1 MARMIRFVLNLF
13 TSSFGFPLVLL
24 VIPSVIVQ
32 AQEKKQIELK
42 RADVLEYDET
52 LGHKARRL
60 IGNVQFEH
68 EGTLMDC
75 DSAYLYSTNSLDAFG
90 NVYINK
96 GDTMLMWCDKLY
108 YDGETKKSRAEQNVI
123 MDDGEMI
130 LESNIVLYDLE
141 TDIATYFFGGKITS
155 AKDTLTSMVGMYFSD
170 QNNFLFTESVV
181 LRNPQYVMNCD
192 SMLFNTETEISFF
205 YGPTTIVSDEN
216 TIYCENGWFDTKKDV
231 SQFNK
236 NAVMYAK
243 NQSIAGDSIFY
254 DRNEGHGIAVCNV
267 TIKDT
272 VEKVLIEGDY
282 AEYFTEEDK
291 VMMTERA
298 ILKQNMSGDTLY
310 LHADTLYSFEDTTLE
325 KRILFAY
332 NDVQFYKSDM
342 SGRCDSLVYSYVDST
357 IRMFTDPIIWSEE
370 NQLTA
375 DSIWIQMKDSKIDQ
389 LFMRHNSLIVS
400 EEDSL
405 MYNQIQGRH
414 MIGQFHEGKLQK
426 VNVRGNGETLYY
438 TGEEGKDADSVNKSE
453 SSDLDIHLDSN
464 KVKKIVF
471 LGKPSATLT
480 PLKDVRISDMKLGRF
495 QWFHQYRPLD
505 QWAILE
511 WKEIEIET
519 KGKRKK

>member
-1 MARMIRFVLNLF
+1 MARIIRFELNLLSRSLTAF
-13 TSSFGFPLVLL
+13 VILML
-24 VIPSVIVQ
+24 IPSILVQ
-32 AQEKKQIELK
+32 AQEKKKIKLI
-42 RADVLEYDET
+42 RADVLEYDES

-90 NVYINK
+90 HVHINK
-96 GDTMLMWCDKLY
+96 GDSMFTWCDKLF
-108 YDGETKKSRAEQNVI
+108 YDGETKKAKALENVK

-130 LESNIVLYDLE
+130 LESNVIHYDLE
-141 TDIATYFFGGKITS
+141 TDIANYYYGGKITS
-155 AKDTLTSMVGMYFSD
+155 AKDTLTSLVGVYFSN
-170 QNNFLFTESVV
+170 QNNFLFTESVE
-181 LRNPQYVMNCD
+181 LRNPKYVMNCD
-192 SMLFNTETEISFF
+192 SMLFNTESEVSFF
-205 YGPTTIVSDEN
+205 FGPTTIVSDEN

-254 DRNEGHGIAVCNV
+254 DRNKGYGIAVCNV

-272 VEKVLIEGDY
+272 VEKILIEGDY
-282 AEYFTEEDK
+282 AEYFTKEDK
-291 VMMTERA
+291 VIMTERA
-298 ILKQNMSGDTLY
+298 LLKQNMDGDTLY

-332 NDVQFYKSDM
+332 HDVQFFKSDM

-357 IRMFTDPIIWSEE
+357 IRMFKDPVLWSED

-375 DSIWIQMKDSKIDQ
+375 DSIWIQMRDSKIDQ

-405 MYNQIQGRH
+405 MFNQIQGRH
-414 MIGQFHEGKLQK
+414 MIGQFNEGKLQR

-438 TGEEGKDADSVNKSE
+438 TGEEGKNPDSVNKSE

-464 KVKKIVF
+464 KVERIVF
-471 LGKPSATLT
+471 LGQPTAKLT
-480 PLKDVRISDMKLGRF
+480 PLKNVSISELKLGRF
-495 QWFHQYRPLD
+495 QWLHEYRPLN
-505 QWAILE
+505 QWAIFE
-511 WKEIEIET
+511 WKAREV
-519 KGKRKK
+519 KAKKKRRR

>member
-1 MARMIRFVLNLF
+1 M
-13 TSSFGFPLVLL
+13 LL
-24 VIPSVIVQ
+24 H
-32 AQEKKQIELK
+32 AQEKKKIELK
-42 RADVLEYDET
+42 RADVLEYDES

-90 NVYINK
+90 HVHVNK
-96 GDTMLMWCDKLY
+96 GDTMLMWCDKLF
-108 YDGETKKSRAEQNVI
+108 YDGNTKKARAEQNVT
-123 MDDGEMI
+123 MDDGDMI
-130 LESNIVLYDLE
+130 LESNIILYDLE
-141 TDIATYFFGGKITS
+141 TDIASYFFGGKITS
-155 AKDTLTSMVGMYFSD
+155 ELDTLTSMVGMYFSEKK
-170 QNNFLFTESVV
+170 NFLFTESVV
-181 LRNPQYVMNCD
+181 LRNPQYVLNCD

-216 TIYCENGWFDTKKDV
+216 TIYCESGWFDTKNDV

-254 DRNEGHGIAVCNV
+254 DRNKGYGIAICNV

-282 AEYFTEEDK
+282 AEYFTKEDMV
-291 VMMTERA
+291 VMSERA
-298 ILKQNMSGDTLY
+298 ILKQNMDGDTLY
-310 LHADTLYSFEDTTLE
+310 LHADTLYSFQDTVLE

-332 NDVQFYKSDM
+332 NHVQFYKSDM

-357 IRMFTDPIIWSEE
+357 IRMFTDPIIWSED

-375 DSIWIQMKDSKIDQ
+375 DSIWIQMRDSKIDQ
-389 LFMRHNSLIVS
+389 LFMRHNSMIVS
-400 EEDSL
+400 MEDSL

-414 MIGQFHEGKLQK
+414 MIGQFNEGKLNK

-438 TGEEGKDADSVNKSE
+438 TGEDGKDPDSVNKSE

-471 LGKPSATLT
+471 LGQPTAKLT
-480 PLKDVRISDMKLGRF
+480 PLKDLIISDLKLGRF
-495 QWFHQYRPLD
+495 EWFHHYRPLN
-505 QWAILE
+505 QWAIFE
-511 WKEIEIET
+511 WKEREA
-519 KGKRKK
+519 KAKNKRSQ

>member
-1 MARMIRFVLNLF
+1 MARIIRFGLNLF
-13 TSSFGFPLVLL
+13 FNSSAFLVALL
-24 VIPSVIVQ
+24 VIPSILVQ
-32 AQEKKQIELK
+32 AQEKKKIELK
-42 RADVLEYDET
+42 RADVLEYDES

-90 NVYINK
+90 HVYINK
-96 GDTMLMWCDKLY
+96 GDSMFTWCDKLF
-108 YDGETKKSRAEQNVI
+108 YDGETKKARAEQNVK

-141 TDIATYFFGGKITS
+141 TDIANYFFGGKITS
-155 AKDTLTSMVGMYFSD
+155 AKDTLTSMVGVYYSD
-170 QNNFLFTESVV
+170 KNDFLFTDSVV

-192 SMLFNTETEISFF
+192 SMLFNTVTEISYF

-216 TIYCENGWFDTKKDV
+216 TIYCENGWFDTKQDV

-236 NAVMYAK
+236 NAVMYSK

-254 DRNEGHGIAVCNV
+254 DRNAGHGIAVCNV

-282 AEYFTEEDK
+282 AEYFTKEDK
-291 VMMTERA
+291 VIMTERA

-332 NDVQFYKSDM
+332 HDVQFFKSDM

-357 IRMFTDPIIWSEE
+357 IRMFTDPIIWSED

-375 DSIWIQMKDSKIDQ
+375 DSIWIQMKESKIDQ

-400 EEDSL
+400 LEDSG

-414 MIGQFHEGKLQK
+414 MIGQFVEGKLQK

-438 TGEEGKDADSVNKSE
+438 TGEEGKNPDSVNKSE

-471 LGKPSATLT
+471 LGKPSAKLT
-480 PLKDVRISDMKLGRF
+480 PLKDISIADMKLGRF
-495 QWFHQYRPLD
+495 QWLHQYRPLN

-511 WKEIEIET
+511 WKEREVKT
-519 KGKRKK
+519 KKRRGR